1 MEVIEITS
9 AQNPRLKE
17 FVRLKEK
24 SRERREAG
32 LFLIEGY
39 REIMR
44 CIESRY
50 KIRALLFDA
59 KNHDPLQLSEI
70 EAAINNINSTEGSS
84 CSRTAI
90 YCSLSHELY
99 SRLAYREQT
108 ESFMALAEAKRES
121 LEQIEFKKENGA
133 PLLLVLE
140 SVEKPGNI
148 GALLRTADAC
158 NVDAVL
164 LCDSPTDLYNPNLIR
179 ASVGALFNLQVV
191 TCSSSEAI
199 RWIKRH
205 NIKIFTAQLQDSLWY
220 YNTDMTSGCAIVMG
234 SEAKGVTEQWRRAA
248 DAKIKIPMLGISDSL
263 NVSVSAAVLCY
274 EAIRQ
279 RKEKE
284 DILKNNL
291 DGHPLI

>member
-9 AQNPRLKE
+9 AQNPRLKG

-24 SRERREAG
+24 SRERTEAG

-59 KNHDPLQLSEI
+59 KNHDPQQLSDI
-70 EAAINNINSTEGSS
+70 EAAINNINNINKRSDS
-84 CSRTAI
+84 CTTL
-90 YCSLSHELY
+90 YYSLKHELY
-99 SRLAYREQT
+99 SKLAYREQT
-108 ESFMALAEAKRES
+108 ESFMALAEAKRET

-133 PLLLVLE
+133 PLLLVVE

-164 LCDSPTDLYNPNLIR
+164 LCDSLTDLYNPNLIR

-199 RWIKRH
+199 RWIKGH
-205 NIKIFTAQLQDSLWY
+205 NIKIITAQLQDSCWY
-220 YNTDMTSGCAIVMG
+220 YNTDMTSACAIVMG
-234 SEAKGVTEQWRRAA
+234 SEAKGLTEQWRRAA
-248 DAKIKIPMLGISDSL
+248 DARIKIPMLGISDSL

-279 RKEKE
+279 RNGKKR
-284 DILKNNL
+284 
-291 DGHPLI
+291 GCP